1 MVAALLRGWLRLRLG
16 LMRRK
21 GFERFLGRLEWALR
35 PQGGTAPFLAGAY
48 RWKLSAEQKVPLSL
62 VRPLLTAVV
71 FAVLPQCYAGHPHV
85 WRGPPCSVHD
95 FIIFADATP
104 RSKRGFR
111 YGFFIP
117 GDGIRSYKCP
127 DWIETLQQAELL
139 ALMKAFQIAGY
150 KGWRRVAVG
159 SDSLVARS
167 QVLGLRCG
175 TALAVQNRILRQ
187 LFWWRRWSG
196 VQLVVVYVASGR
208 NPADPPSRRPRFAD
222 REACRQAAEDRYVEW
237 KGLPRA
243 FPYFG
248 AVAPFPWPAGEVRR

>member
-1 MVAALLRGWLRLRLG
+1 
-16 LMRRK
+16 MRRK

-48 RWKLSAEQKVPLSL
+48 RWKLSGEQKVPLSL
-62 VRPLLTAVV
+62 MRPLLTAVV
-71 FAVLPQCYAGHPHV
+71 FAVLPQCYAGYPYV

-95 FIIFADATP
+95 FIIFADAAP

-117 GDGIRSYKCP
+117 RSGMRCYKCP
-127 DWIETLQQAELL
+127 EWIESLQQVELL
-139 ALMKAFQIAGY
+139 ALVKAFKIAGY

-167 QVLGLRCG
+167 QVLSLRCG

-187 LFWWRRWSG
+187 LFW
-196 VQLVVVYVASGR
+196 
-208 NPADPPSRRPRFAD
+208 
-222 REACRQAAEDRYVEW
+222 
-237 KGLPRA
+237 
-243 FPYFG
+243 
-248 AVAPFPWPAGEVRR
+248 

>member
-1 MVAALLRGWLRLRLG
+1 MENRPGMVAALLRSWLRLRLG

-48 RWKLSAEQKVPLSL
+48 RWKFSGDQKVPLSL
-62 VRPLLTAVV
+62 MRPLLTAVV
-71 FAVLPQCYAGHPHV
+71 FAVLPQCYAGHPCV
-85 WRGPPCSVHD
+85 WRGLPCSVHD
-95 FIIFADATP
+95 FIMVADAAP

-117 GDGIRSYKCP
+117 GSGVRCYKCP

-139 ALMKAFQIAGY
+139 ALVKAFKIAGY
-150 KGWRRVAVG
+150 KGWHRVAVG

-175 TALAVQNRILRQ
+175 TAMAVQNRILR
-187 LFWWRRWSG
+187 
-196 VQLVVVYVASGR
+196 
-208 NPADPPSRRPRFAD
+208 
-222 REACRQAAEDRYVEW
+222 
-237 KGLPRA
+237 
-243 FPYFG
+243 
-248 AVAPFPWPAGEVRR
+248 